1 MSELNDFISVINGH
15 IDYFGLKKRK
25 LKSWAPKDKKDIDDF
40 LEDFFK
46 TYPDAK
52 KIKTEIVTWFEKTFA
67 TTMENDITLRA
78 EAKDRDHIPWFN
90 DETKKIWENKIY
102 TNSQY
107 AFYKKNLEAKL
118 GKTVSND
125 IDISTNEI
133 LEDLEK
139 PSRPGSWE
147 TKGMVVGDVQSGKT
161 SNYNAL
167 IAKAIDSGYK
177 MIIVMSGIYN
187 SLRAQTQTRLMENLI
202 STSDP
207 RKGDDVFA
215 VNFMTN
221 KPYYKFPNG
230 IKTMETN
237 GDFNAKTAKTVA
249 LLPNLDPAIFV
260 IKKNVPVL
268 SNILV
273 WLNSQPGIKYDPKV
287 PWTWNGFKEYVSVNL
302 PKNKIECD
310 LPLLII
316 DDECDSASI
325 DISKRKTALST
336 IDDPEELEA
345 FRLADPSKTNLLIR
359 RIMACFKRNAYIGYT
374 ATPLANIFIDYT
386 SIKKQEGRDLFPRD
400 FVKLLK
406 RYDSYQSPRKIFG
419 KAEQNFDDDNEIVS
433 LSEDI
438 DQNDYPQ
445 IKWVYDYRDD
455 FDEFIDSETG
465 EINEEKR
472 DEVYR
477 NEGKRGYDE
486 PKGWVP
492 LYHKQHHPCQ
502 FKDEDRIPP
511 SLEDAI
517 ITFLINIGIK
527 YLRSDEIQHNSM
539 LIHISRFVS
548 VQNTVIKQIK
558 SYVKDLKNVISNEID
573 KEKIEIIKSK
583 FLKIWNEDISKN
595 LDNTKNKE
603 SKELKFEDVWKNL
616 VREITDEEKFDV
628 IQINSNST
636 DILDYESKKRGWNV
650 IVIGGAAISRG
661 ITLEGLSVSYFLR
674 IAKTPVSD
682 TLTQMGRWFG
692 YRQGYEDLYRIYVPK
707 ILHILFRQFTY
718 AMEFAREKFREM
730 QTSKPPKT
738 PIEFSMEIP
747 TFEGWNLIAASK
759 SKDLVELPEPLYSY
773 SSRHHQNI
781 VFHKDKTSRETNID
795 LLHNLIDKCGKYS
808 ETENEINKRF
818 KDANIW
824 LPKKIKEK
832 IDPNLEKEQIIKEI
846 PKDFKRSITKGHLW
860 KDINPDEIVKFLLKF
875 KMPRR
880 AFTDSHPHDIAFRI
894 RDLKKHRPIV
904 KWNFA
909 VWSLGEG
916 DKLDFTIG
924 KKNKINIKL
933 AERGLTKPSQK
944 KYFQNNEFSIGVQS
958 DPRAEFMDIDKTT
971 FDEGLDNWINMYKA
985 TGKTEEK
992 KDNHLPYGFK
1002 SKIRQKRK
1010 EGIFILTPWLIRPDG
1025 INIKQDKD
1033 SKLRLEED
1041 LHVGWEIIIPPT
1053 KEEGDNDNLVYN
1065 VALNRVALEHR
1076 KQNLL
1081 DFLNIEKEED
1091 AA

>member
-1 MSELNDFISVINGH
+1 MNDLEAFIPVINGH
-15 IDYFGLKKRK
+15 IDYFGIKKK
-25 LKSWAPKDKKDIDDF
+25 NSKSWYPKNKKDIDEF
-40 LEDFFK
+40 LEDLFK
-46 TYPDAK
+46 TYPEAK
-52 KIKTEIVTWFEKTFA
+52 KVKAQIIVFIEKTFA
-67 TTMENDITLRA
+67 TTMENDMTLRA
-78 EAKDRDHIPWFN
+78 KAKDRNHEPWFN
-90 DETKKIWENKIY
+90 DNTKKLWENKIY
-102 TNSQY
+102 TSSQY
-107 AFYKKNLEAKL
+107 AYYKKNLENKL
-118 GKTVSND
+118 GKIVSND
-125 IDISTNEI
+125 IDVSTNEI
-133 LEDLEK
+133 LQDLE
-139 PSRPGSWE
+139 RPGRQGNWE

-167 IAKAIDSGYK
+167 IAKAIDCGYK

-187 SLRAQTQTRLMENLI
+187 SLRAQTQTRLMDNLI

-207 RKGDDVFA
+207 RKGEDVYA
-215 VNFMTN
+215 VNFMTQ
-221 KPYYKFPNG
+221 KPKYKYIDG
-230 IKTMETN
+230 IKVMEFN

-287 PWTWNGFKEYVSVNL
+287 PWSWNGFKEYVSENL

-325 DISKRKTALST
+325 DISKRKTALSN
-336 IDDPEELEA
+336 IDDTDELEA

-419 KAEQNFDDDNEIVS
+419 KAERNFDDDNEIVS

-455 FDEFIDSETG
+455 FDEFINLDTG
-465 EINEEKR
+465 EIDEEKR
-472 DEVYR
+472 DEAYR

-492 LYHKQHHPCQ
+492 LYHKQHHPCLY
-502 FKDEDRIPP
+502 KDEDKIPN

-527 YLRSDEIQHNSM
+527 SLRSDEIQHNSM
-539 LIHISRFVS
+539 LIHVSRFVS

-558 SYVKDLKNVISNEID
+558 NYVKDLNNIFTNEID
-573 KEKIEIIKSK
+573 KKKVEFIKNK

-595 LDNTKNKE
+595 LDNTKNKD

-616 VREITDEEKFDV
+616 VKEINDEEKFDV

-636 DILDYESKKRGWNV
+636 DILDYENKKNGWNV

-730 QTSKPPKT
+730 QTAEPPKT

-747 TFEGWNLIAASK
+747 TFDGWNLIAASK

-781 VFHKDKTSRETNID
+781 VFHKDKNSRETNIN
-795 LLHNLIDKCGKYS
+795 LFHNLIDKFGKCD
-808 ETENEINKRF
+808 ETENEINRRLKN
-818 KDANIW
+818 ANIW

-832 IDPNLEKEQIIKEI
+832 IDPSLEKEEILKKI
-846 PKDFKRSITKGHLW
+846 PKDTKKSITKGHLW
-860 KDINPDEIVKFLLKF
+860 KDVDPDEIVKFLLKY

-894 RDLKKHRPIV
+894 RELKNHRPRI

-909 VWSLGEG
+909 IWSLG
-916 DKLDFTIG
+916 DKEKIDFTVG
-924 KKNKINIKL
+924 NKSKIDIKL
-933 AERGLTKPSQK
+933 SERGLSAPSKK
-944 KYFQNNEFSIGVQS
+944 KYLQNNEFSIGVQS
-958 DPRAEFMDIDKTT
+958 DPRAEFVDIEKEI
-971 FDEGLDNWINMYKA
+971 FDQGLDNWISMYKA

-992 KDNHLPYGFK
+992 KDNKLPYGFK

-1010 EGIFILTPWLIRPDG
+1010 EGIFILTPWLIKPDG
-1025 INIKQDKD
+1025 VNIMNDKD
-1033 SKLRLEED
+1033 SKLRLEQD

-1053 KEEGDNDNLVYN
+1053 KEEGDNDDLVYN

>member
-1 MSELNDFISVINGH
+1 MSELDTFIPVINGH
-15 IDYFGLKKRK
+15 IDYFGIKKK
-25 LKSWAPKDKKDIDDF
+25 NSKSWYPKNKKDIDEF
-40 LEDFFK
+40 LEDLFK
-46 TYPDAK
+46 TYPEAK
-52 KIKTEIVTWFEKTFA
+52 KINSEIIIFIQKNFA
-67 TTMENDITLRA
+67 TTMENDMTLRA
-78 EAKDRDHIPWFN
+78 NLKDRNHEPWFN
-90 DETKKIWENKIY
+90 DDTKKLWENKIY
-102 TNSQY
+102 TSSQY
-107 AFYKKNLEAKL
+107 AYYKKNLENKL
-118 GKTVSND
+118 GKIISND

-133 LEDLEK
+133 LADLEK
-139 PSRPGSWE
+139 PSRQGNWE

-167 IAKAIDSGYK
+167 IAKAIDCGYK
-177 MIIVMSGIYN
+177 LIIVMSGIYN
-187 SLRAQTQTRLMENLI
+187 SLRAQTQARLMENLI

-221 KPYYKFPNG
+221 KPFYKFPNG

-237 GDFNAKTAKTVA
+237 GDFNAKTAKTVP

-287 PWTWNGFKEYVSVNL
+287 PWTWNGFKDYVSDNL

-316 DDECDSASI
+316 DDECDTASI
-325 DISKRKTALST
+325 DISKRKTALSN
-336 IDDPEELEA
+336 IDDADELEA

-359 RIMACFKRNAYIGYT
+359 RIMSCFKRNAYIGYT

-419 KAEQNFDDDNEIVS
+419 KAERNFDDDNEIVS

-438 DQNDYPQ
+438 DQNEYPQ
-445 IKWVYDYRDD
+445 IKWIYDYRDD
-455 FDEFIDSETG
+455 FDEFLDNETG
-465 EINEEKR
+465 KIDEEKR
-472 DEVYR
+472 DEIYR
-477 NEGKRGYDE
+477 NEGTRGYDE
-486 PKGWVP
+486 PKGWIP
-492 LYHKQHHPCQ
+492 LYHKQHHPCL
-502 FKDEDRIPP
+502 FKDEDRIPH
-511 SLEDAI
+511 SLENAI

-527 YLRSDEIQHNSM
+527 SLRSNEIQHNSM
-539 LIHISRFVS
+539 LIHVSRFVS
-548 VQNTVIKQIK
+548 VQNTVIKQIN
-558 SYVKDLKNVISNEID
+558 SYIKNLKNIISNEID
-573 KEKIEIIKSK
+573 KEKVEVIKNK
-583 FLKIWNEDISKN
+583 FHKLWSEDISKN
-595 LDNTKNKE
+595 LDNTKNIK
-603 SKELKFEDVWKNL
+603 SKELQFDDVWKNL
-616 VREITDEEKFDV
+616 IRELTDEEKFDV

-692 YRQGYEDLYRIYVPK
+692 YRHGYEDLYRIYVPK

-730 QTSKPPKT
+730 QTSEPPKT

-747 TFEGWNLIAASK
+747 TFNGWNLIAASK

-781 VFHKDKTSRETNID
+781 VFHKDKSSRETNLD
-795 LLHNLIDKCGKYS
+795 LFHNLIDKFGKPD
-808 ETENEINKRF
+808 ETEKEINKRF
-818 KDANIW
+818 KEANFW
-824 LPKKIKEK
+824 VPEKLKEK
-832 IDPNLEKEQIIKEI
+832 IDHNLESEQILKEI
-846 PKDFKRSITKGHLW
+846 PKNFKKGITKGHLW
-860 KDINPDEIVKFLLKF
+860 KDIDPDEIVKFLLKY

-880 AFTDSHPHDIAFRI
+880 AFTDSHPHDIAYRI
-894 RDLKKHRPIV
+894 RELKNHRPRV

-909 VWSLGEG
+909 IWSLGG
-916 DKLDFTIG
+916 NNKIDFTIG

-933 AERGLTKPSQK
+933 VERSLSRSSKKTYLQK
-944 KYFQNNEFSIGVQS
+944 NEFSIGVQS
-958 DPRAEFMDIDKTT
+958 DPSAEFMDINKTT
-971 FDEGLDNWINMYKA
+971 FDEGIENWINMYKK

-992 KDNHLPYGFK
+992 KITSYHMASRAKLDKKERKGF
-1002 SKIRQKRK
+1002 
-1010 EGIFILTPWLIRPDG
+1010 FILTPWLIKPDG
-1025 INIKQDKD
+1025 TNIMEGKD
-1033 SKLRLEED
+1033 SKLRLAED
-1041 LHVGWEIIIPPT
+1041 LHLGWEIIIPPT
-1053 KEEGDNDNLVYN
+1053 KEEGDNDELVYN

-1076 KQNLL
+1076 KQNLK
-1081 DFLNIEKEED
+1081 DFLDIEKEEI
-1091 AA
+1091 